1 MTLLTTIPHS
11 DFGEPECCGC
21 LVGVIQGET
30 AVISCKECGAVVRTV
45 PTTELQHTL
54 DEMESKLDPAIAI
67 CRHCGAVIHQPGLD
81 RPIAFVCD
89 WCGKLNEVG

>member
-1 MTLLTTIPHS
+1 MTVSTTIPHS
-11 DFGEPECCGC
+11 DFGDAECYGC

-45 PTTELQHTL
+45 PTTELQHAL
-54 DEMESKLDPAIAI
+54 DEMESELDPEIAI
-67 CRHCGAVIHQPGLD
+67 CRHCGAVIHQPVRLV
-81 RPIAFVCD
+81 AFVCD